1 MARYLCWPLNETRL
15 WQGMTGWTA
24 PASRAALPMTM
35 VVGGMTCRLQELALE
50 YAQEALLELKEVR
63 VLSAKAQRRE
73 ESLFLELELC
83 CQGEVEERFR
93 LEWELNG

>member
-1 MARYLCWPLNETRL
+1 MYEL
-15 WQGMTGWTA
+15 GTGNRE
-24 PASRAALPMTM
+24 P
-35 VVGGMTCRLQELALE
+35 GRLQELALE